1 MTDLIVEPC
10 GPVLGAEVRGL
21 SIGAEG
27 PSEAWV
33 VTLRALLNE
42 HKVLF
47 FRDLEILSSRGS
59 KGRVTDAA
67 VTRQF
72 RATDKWHVDVTFR
85 ADPSLSAVL
94 RARELASLSSG
105 DTLWVDAAAAY
116 EGLADEVKERI

>member
-47 FRDLEILSSRGS
+47 FRDLELSQQQHLGL
-59 KGRVTDAA
+59 GRVW
-67 VTRQF
+67 
-72 RATDKWHVDVTFR
+72 ATLENIR
-85 ADPSLSAVL
+85 
-94 RARELASLSSG
+94 SSPMFP
-105 DTLWVDAAAAY
+105 AIP
-116 EGLADEVKERI
+116 RS